1 MKISFKVKIFGLLFA
16 FLLILTACAKNSNT
30 NSNQNINNTNVA
42 AINSNSNAN
51 TNSTLTYSYPGQ
63 DGKTAMELLKAK
75 FTGITTTKSGN
86 AEFVK
91 GINGLEAGAKQ
102 YWGFYVNG
110 KAASVGASDY
120 QTKATDTIE
129 WKLISY

>member
-1 MKISFKVKIFGLLFA
+1 MKINKKFKILGLLFA
-16 FLLILTACAKNSNT
+16 VLLVLTACAKNSNT
-30 NSNQNINNTNVA
+30 NSNQNTNNTNVV
-42 AINSNSNAN
+42 AINSNAN
-51 TNSTLTYSYPGQ
+51 TNSVLTYSYQGEE
-63 DGKTAMELLKAK
+63 GKNAMELLRAK

-102 YWGFYVNG
+102 YWSFYVNG

-120 QTKATDTIE
+120 QTKSTDTIE